1 MTGIVPTEQNR
12 LFTLRLLVSSVDG
25 ESSEG
30 ELRLR
35 TAVADVL
42 GTDDAGQPWRVRRL
56 VVPAPGEDQALARD
70 FVVEGTVA
78 GMVTDPAM
86 QDEAFELAL
95 RLQDHG
101 GFDEVEPDLPIAV
114 FEAPDGDA
122 FLDPPHLPESAA
134 HDWARQQIRCAEA
147 WALVPPAGGAS
158 RGAGIAIGHP
168 DTGYTLHPALDGALD
183 LVHDWDFVQGDDD
196 ARDPMPRISPWP
208 LPNPGHGTGTGSVIV
223 GRKQDERSILG
234 VAPAARLVPIRA
246 VDSVVQFF
254 DSDVARAVHHARNAG
269 CHVIS
274 MSLGG
279 KGFFGL
285 RRAIRV
291 AIADGCIV
299 MAAAGNYFGLV
310 TAPASYDECIAVA
323 AVNAREQPWVN
334 SSHGRKVAI
343 SAPGESVWVAG
354 WNREVQPHEPH
365 IAQTRGT
372 SHAVAHLAGAA
383 ALWLAYHGRDNL
395 IDHYGRN
402 NLQTAFLEALRTAG
416 HRRPNAWDSTSYG
429 VGIVDAEQ
437 LLPAKPDLPAGFV
450 EPPVDVPIDPVA
462 RIADALTDLDADE
475 VRRRLAAVLRAD
487 GPALDELL
495 RRHGAQVYFR
505 LLQHPDVRE
514 QFVAEGDGFVDTTDE
529 TRSKL
534 ASVASPSLEADLVG

>member
-1 MTGIVPTEQNR
+1 
-12 LFTLRLLVSSVDG
+12 
-25 ESSEG
+25 
-30 ELRLR
+30 
-35 TAVADVL
+35 
-42 GTDDAGQPWRVRRL
+42 
-56 VVPAPGEDQALARD
+56 
-70 FVVEGTVA
+70 
-78 GMVTDPAM
+78 
-86 QDEAFELAL
+86 
-95 RLQDHG
+95 
-101 GFDEVEPDLPIAV
+101 
-114 FEAPDGDA
+114 
-122 FLDPPHLPESAA
+122 
-134 HDWARQQIRCAEA
+134 
-147 WALVPPAGGAS
+147 
-158 RGAGIAIGHP
+158 
-168 DTGYTLHPALDGALD
+168 
-183 LVHDWDFVQGDDD
+183 
-196 ARDPMPRISPWP
+196 
-208 LPNPGHGTGTGSVIV
+208 
-223 GRKQDERSILG
+223 
-234 VAPAARLVPIRA
+234 
-246 VDSVVQFF
+246 
-254 DSDVARAVHHARNAG
+254 
-269 CHVIS
+269 
-274 MSLGG
+274 
-279 KGFFGL
+279 
-285 RRAIRV
+285 
-291 AIADGCIV
+291 
-299 MAAAGNYFGLV
+299 
-310 TAPASYDECIAVA
+310 
-323 AVNAREQPWVN
+323 
-334 SSHGRKVAI
+334 
-343 SAPGESVWVAG
+343 VWVAG